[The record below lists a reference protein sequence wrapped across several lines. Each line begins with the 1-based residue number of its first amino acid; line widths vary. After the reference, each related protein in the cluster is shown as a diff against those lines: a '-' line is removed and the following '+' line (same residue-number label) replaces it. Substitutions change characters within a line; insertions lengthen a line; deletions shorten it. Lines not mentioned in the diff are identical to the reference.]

1 MVHYVRRGATILLDT
16 LCQAWS
22 YYTSRHIT
30 SGVELLYFSTHY
42 VRRGATILLDTLYQG
57 WRYYASILTLRGGI
71 MGRLYTVASV
81 ATCQIKWN
89 MIHYFR
95 RGGTIF
101 MSDVEVLYFSTDLKG
116 WNCGR

>member
-1 MVHYVRRGATILLDT
+1 MV
-16 LCQAWS
+16 
-22 YYTSRHIT
+22 
-30 SGVELLYFSTHY
+30 
-42 VRRGATILLDTLYQG
+42 
-57 WRYYASILTLRGGI
+57 
-71 MGRLYTVASV
+71 RLYTVASV

-101 MSDVEVLYFSTDLKG
+101 ITSGVEVLYFSTDLKG